1 MSDTKIRVVAGN
13 TFQVEKYDL
22 DLVESDGSSFK
33 KEISIGAEEVAKK
46 QASQN
51 QQVAQVDIADA

>member
-1 MSDTKIRVVAGN
+1 M
-13 TFQVEKYDL
+13 EKYDL

-33 KEISIGAEEVAKK
+33 KEITIGSEEVARK
-46 QASQN
+46 QAAQN